1 MRWRGTELLPTELAD
16 CVYAGLVEPEMPALK
31 QLRHTPCGSSV
42 CNRQPT
48 LRVQA
53 HLVEATGSLTEEGRQ
68 ATLCFVAYLAVRGL
82 G

>member
-16 CVYAGLVEPEMPALK
+16 CVHAGLVEPETPALE

-53 HLVEATGSLTEEGRQ
+53 HLVEATGSLTEGENNGFY
-68 ATLCFVAYLAVRGL
+68 ALAFHEPQII
-82 G
+82 